1 MKIKEVKPAKGFKDV
16 FNLFMVED
24 ARLVGNLEMPYIPK
38 YNGPIPTKIT
48 NYCTPKL
55 DPSEYF
61 IHFYLFDYYFDN
73 KNGLWYGSQRDSSTV
88 KKTIEKLL
96 LYQGVIAPDYSIYV
110 DMPLIMQL
118 WNIYRVRAIHAWL
131 SSQGINCIF
140 NIRWGDYRT
149 YDVAFFGIEKRSTLA
164 VGSHG
169 LIKNPLQRHTFMNGF
184 VEMIKRLEPS
194 NLVIYG
200 PCTKE
205 MKSLCDEY
213 HVNVIHFDSEQTEA
227 RQ

>member
-1 MKIKEVKPAKGFKDV
+1 M
-16 FNLFMVED
+16 
-24 ARLVGNLEMPYIPK
+24 
-38 YNGPIPTKIT
+38 TT
-48 NYCTPKL
+48 
-55 DPSEYF
+55 
-61 IHFYLFDYYFDN
+61 
-73 KNGLWYGSQRDSSTV
+73 
-88 KKTIEKLL
+88 
-96 LYQGVIAPDYSIYV
+96 
-110 DMPLIMQL
+110 
-118 WNIYRVRAIHAWL
+118 
-131 SSQGINCIF
+131 IF

-149 YDVAFFGIEKRSTLA
+149 YDVAFFGIEKHSTLA

-213 HVNVIHFDSEQTEA
+213 YVNVIHFDSEQTEA